1 LRRGGCELAR
11 RRRIQDKRTEF
22 PCDYP
27 ALLVELQTALA
38 AGDAVS
44 EDSAADLMASRAGE
58 TEEDRESIARHLRY
72 LLAKKRKAAPP
83 QAASKLVTVA
93 TPGLGMLLE
102 TLSEWMKAM
111 DRLVP
116 LLTTAEQQEVAAEK
130 AAKVRRVIEAR
141 IRELSAVPQDD
152 AVAAAAR
159 LLEGG
164 VDDSVTPAGLVQS
177 ERDRLDGLL
186 DRVRDLQGRI
196 DTQGPIMG
204 WREF

>member
-1 LRRGGCELAR
+1 M
-11 RRRIQDKRTEF
+11 
-22 PCDYP
+22 
-27 ALLVELQTALA
+27 
-38 AGDAVS
+38 S